1 MLKRSVNRLIDSVIA
16 MQRGKNGV
24 KGPAQNSRQAD
35 AITNAQFQS
44 NSAWSRYPTHTG
56 EYTTAITS
64 IRRRKVFT
72 SLHSCHTQ
80 RQKRTILSLSFEII
94 SILPLCHTRCNSIA
108 LTNFGTAKPCNAH
121 GISLQVRRK
130 LPVRQNYPK
139 RWPRNRSFM
148 ILRFR
153 GNYKAEYK
161 MFTICY

>member
-108 LTNFGTAKPCNAH
+108 LTNFGIAKPCNAH
-121 GISLQVRRK
+121 WHILLASSEEAPCSAK
-130 LPVRQNYPK
+130 LPQKITPK
-139 RWPRNRSFM
+139 SQFYDTTFSGELQGRV
-148 ILRFR
+148 
-153 GNYKAEYK
+153 
-161 MFTICY
+161 